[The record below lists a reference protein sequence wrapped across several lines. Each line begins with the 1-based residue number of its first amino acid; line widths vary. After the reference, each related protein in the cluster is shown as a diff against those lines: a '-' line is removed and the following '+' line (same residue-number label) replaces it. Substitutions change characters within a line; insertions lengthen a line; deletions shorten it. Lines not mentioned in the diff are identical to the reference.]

1 MKKHELVKRNPV
13 NFTETDGFFGSVFV
27 ILYNKTWTNW
37 GLQKVYIYFIIINI
51 GKPGPGISKKE
62 RGDMDA
68 EGSGK

>member
-1 MKKHELVKRNPV
+1 MEFHRSVVKSPVVFKKK
-13 NFTETDGFFGSVFV
+13 DGVFGTAFV
-27 ILYNKTWTNW
+27 ILSNKTWTKW

-68 EGSGK
+68 ERSGE